1 MVGEITT
8 DLTLTEI
15 EGKIADAELAL
26 HKIGAVNMLAIE
38 EYEKIQRQV
47 EELDRT

>member
-47 EELDRT
+47 E